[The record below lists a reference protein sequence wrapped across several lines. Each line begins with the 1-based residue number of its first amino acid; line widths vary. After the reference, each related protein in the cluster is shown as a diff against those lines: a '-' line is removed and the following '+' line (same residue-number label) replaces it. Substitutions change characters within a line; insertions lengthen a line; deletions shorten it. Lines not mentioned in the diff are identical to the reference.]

1 MDCTL
6 STVTSL
12 AIISG
17 PGEQSHTAP
26 CGQYLYRINI
36 SHIKSGDTMNCHHFR
51 KPIIAAI
58 LMAACA
64 ARVFC
69 AETLVVAEEDKFPL
83 DEKTLDGLW
92 PAQDFPPEGPLLLFS
107 KADNGNCALR
117 ILDFKTGKVKD
128 AGLIDTPDQFPE
140 LSKDGQSVLV
150 HATSKSSYNGTE
162 FTTVKIM
169 LLNPLTG
176 EKRFED
182 SATFTPNSPGYLVQ
196 QGYAAPG
203 LLKLNKN
210 GGEMFVE
217 TRTGRTWNWKPPEA
231 MSESMRYESQAI
243 APNRALVAR
252 GSLPENA
259 ACAGN
264 VCLFNVKTGAVTALS
279 DSQGYDRL
287 AFSPNGKLLA
297 ASDKSSAKI
306 WDLRTMKV
314 IHAEPDFGGA
324 ITFSPDG
331 KTAALSGDS
340 MTRFIFPGSKMKPVA
355 VDTRCSPRVVFSPD
369 SRLAAV
375 ESGNKVMALDLRNG
389 KIAAEIKNEWN
400 GEIRFTADSRIMTI
414 GKALWDTSTWKLV
427 AEMPDPW
434 IGISTDGKRIATRD
448 FNGAEKGRPLTLWQ
462 VGTMRE
468 VLSRYLENKV
478 NKWQEKGPYEK
489 TADYLARVND
499 ASRGEFIKNCQK
511 EFIDRY
517 AKGITLHAGQ
527 TVYDPDNE
535 TFRIEFRET
544 IPTIFLKV
552 PANEAPAFQEAAEKG
567 KLVFRQPRWAITPE
581 FNFVLRSAQV
591 HTAEFSQ
598 NDRAYDYDSGDS
610 AEFNVV
616 DLKLNFAKPE
626 ITSPAAAGAA
636 PAVRETRTSV
646 AVGEP
651 GLDAPS
657 FSMKQDP
664 NRFALV
670 IGIENYRSAPAASYA
685 ERDAAA
691 MRAYL
696 RALGTPDRNIYFLS
710 GPNATKSAIVGRLEE
725 LLPKNMNGNSSLF
738 VYYSG
743 HGSQDEKGNGYLV
756 PWDGELNMLAS
767 TAISLKQFYAD
778 IKALPASR
786 IIVAMDSCF
795 SGSGARSAMPEGARP
810 LVVMKETASSL
821 PGNMALLT
829 SAAAAEISG
838 AKDAAAHGLFTYY
851 LLKQMAEKA
860 KPGASLR
867 VGDFFGG
874 VSEAVADEA
883 HRQNREQT
891 PQFRGNPELPLF

>member
-1 MDCTL
+1 MKL
-6 STVTSL
+6 
-12 AIISG
+12 
-17 PGEQSHTAP
+17 
-26 CGQYLYRINI
+26 
-36 SHIKSGDTMNCHHFR
+36 GDNMNYHHFR
-51 KPIIAAI
+51 KPILAAI
-58 LMAACA
+58 LTAACA

-69 AETLVVAEEDKFPL
+69 AETLVVAEEEKFPL
-83 DEKTLDGLW
+83 DEKTLAGLW

-107 KADNGNCALR
+107 KADNGNCTLHL
-117 ILDFKTGKVKD
+117 LDFKTGNIKEAGVID
-128 AGLIDTPDQFPE
+128 APDLFPE

-150 HATSKSSYNGTE
+150 HTTSRVSYSGTDFTTSK
-162 FTTVKIM
+162 II

-176 EKRFED
+176 EKRFEE
-182 SATFTPNSPGYLVQ
+182 SATSSTNSSAYIVR

-203 LLKLNKN
+203 LIKLNKS
-210 GGEMFVE
+210 GGEIFVD
-217 TRTGRTWNWKPPEA
+217 TRTGRTWSWNPPAA
-231 MSESMRYESQAI
+231 MTEGVRYDSQAI
-243 APNRALVAR
+243 APNRVLVAR
-252 GSLPENA
+252 GTLPDNA
-259 ACAGN
+259 ACAGQ
-264 VCLFNVKTGAVTALS
+264 VCLFNVKTGAVTS
-279 DSQGYDRL
+279 VPGSQGYDRL
-287 AFSPNGKLLA
+287 AFSPDGRLLGA
-297 ASDKSSAKI
+297 ASKSSMKI
-306 WDLRTMKV
+306 WDLRTMR
-314 IHAEPDFGGA
+314 ITHAEADFGGQ

-331 KTAALSGDS
+331 KTAAVSNEN
-340 MTRFIFPGSKMKPVA
+340 MTRFVFPGRKMQPVA
-355 VDTRCSPRVVFSPD
+355 VDTRYSPKIEFSPD
-369 SRLAAV
+369 SGLAAV
-375 ESGNKVMALDLRNG
+375 ESGNKVIAVDLRNG

-400 GEIRFTADSRIMTI
+400 GEIRFTGDNRIMTI
-414 GKALWDTSTWKLV
+414 GKALWDTSTWKLI

-448 FNGAEKGRPLTLWQ
+448 FNGSEKGRPITLWQ

-478 NKWQEKGPYEK
+478 NKWQKKGPYEK

-499 ASRGEFIKNCQK
+499 ASRGGFIINCQK

-544 IPTIFLKV
+544 IPAIFLKV

-567 KLVFRQPRWAITPE
+567 KLLFTKPQWAITPD
-581 FNFVLRSAQV
+581 FSFILRSAQV
-591 HTAEFSQ
+591 HTAGFSQ
-598 NDRAYDYDSGDS
+598 NDRVYAYDSGNS

-616 DLKLNFAKPE
+616 DLKLNFARPE
-626 ITSPAAAGAA
+626 VTVPAATGTA

-651 GLDAPS
+651 GLDTPS

-670 IGIENYRSAPAASYA
+670 IGIENYRSAPSASYA

-710 GPNATKSAIVGRLEE
+710 GQNATKSAIIGRLEE

-810 LVVMKETASSL
+810 LVVMKDSGSSL

-829 SAAAAEISG
+829 SAAATEISG

-851 LLKQMAEKA
+851 LLKQISEKA
-860 KPGASLR
+860 KPGSTLK

-891 PQFRGNPELPLF
+891 PQLRGNPELPLF